1 MNTNDRDDEIEID
14 LRDIFNLLRKKLW
27 IVILSG
33 LLFAIS
39 AGVVSKFVL
48 TPMYTSSTKL
58 YIVNKSQSLSSL
70 SLSDLQLGTQLT
82 KDYMVLVKSRPVTE
96 QVIKNLGLQM
106 KHEELLDIMTLTNPS
121 DTRILDITVEYPD
134 AYLAKQIVDEV
145 AKVSAARIAVIMD
158 IKEPSIVEEGHIATT
173 QTSPNTLKN
182 TIIFGFLGA
191 VMSIA
196 IIIILH
202 LMNDRIET
210 AGDIEKH
217 LGISVIGLI
226 PLQQQGK
233 EDKNGG
239 V

>member
-106 KHEELLDIMTLTNPS
+106 KHEVL
-121 DTRILDITVEYPD
+121 
-134 AYLAKQIVDEV
+134 
-145 AKVSAARIAVIMD
+145 
-158 IKEPSIVEEGHIATT
+158 
-173 QTSPNTLKN
+173 
-182 TIIFGFLGA
+182 
-191 VMSIA
+191 
-196 IIIILH
+196 
-202 LMNDRIET
+202 
-210 AGDIEKH
+210 
-217 LGISVIGLI
+217 
-226 PLQQQGK
+226 
-233 EDKNGG
+233 
-239 V
+239 